1 MSPIKLSWTAK
12 KPLFKISCIQLLIEI
27 PPRHAKKRTIPTSSK
42 SQNLNTT
49 KEHSLSKII
58 CQQAGPQIPPT
69 QNTSNKS
76 QHINTGRETK
86 RKTFRNKHEKKK
98 PPTKYQ
104 EPPVQ
109 GHPSA
114 CKLAPSQ
121 KHKKNEDKKDK
132 ETHTYRRKKKHKKTY
147 KQTKTINQISRATC
161 PGPSANRLAC
171 RFHRSRLKR
180 MNQRF
185 QKLLLCSYM
194 YNVSQNIP

>member
-1 MSPIKLSWTAK
+1 MHSVINRDPSTARK
-12 KPLFKISCIQLLIEI
+12 EKNDPNFKQKP
-27 PPRHAKKRTIPTSSK
+27 
-42 SQNLNTT
+42 NLNTT

>member
-98 PPTKYQ
+98 RPTKYQ

-109 GHPSA
+109 DNLRARWHADSTITKIQEKRRQERQA
-114 CKLAPSQ
+114 
-121 KHKKNEDKKDK
+121 N
-132 ETHTYRRKKKHKKTY
+132 TY
-147 KQTKTINQISRATC
+147 I
-161 PGPSANRLAC
+161 
-171 RFHRSRLKR
+171 
-180 MNQRF
+180 
-185 QKLLLCSYM
+185 
-194 YNVSQNIP
+194 

>member
-132 ETHTYRRKKKHKKTY
+132 QTLTYKRKKKHKKT
-147 KQTKTINQISRATC
+147 
-161 PGPSANRLAC
+161 
-171 RFHRSRLKR
+171 
-180 MNQRF
+180 
-185 QKLLLCSYM
+185 
-194 YNVSQNIP
+194 

>member
-1 MSPIKLSWTAK
+1 MLERSFAPHQHLLPVKKVEYCSELK
-12 KPLFKISCIQLLIEI
+12 KPLSKNSCIQLIIEI

-132 ETHTYRRKKKHKKTY
+132 ETHTYRRKKKHKNV
-147 KQTKTINQISRATC
+147 QNTK
-161 PGPSANRLAC
+161 
-171 RFHRSRLKR
+171 KR
-180 MNQRF
+180 T
-185 QKLLLCSYM
+185 KH
-194 YNVSQNIP
+194 